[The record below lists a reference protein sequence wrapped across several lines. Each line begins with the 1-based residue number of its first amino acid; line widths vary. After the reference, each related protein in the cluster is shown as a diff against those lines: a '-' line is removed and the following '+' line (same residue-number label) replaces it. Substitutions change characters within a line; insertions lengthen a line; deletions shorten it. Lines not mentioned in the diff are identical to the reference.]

1 MVLADGDF
9 SSFLKAHAEHVARWE
24 LRSDPFLDVLMRQ
37 GLAGMALHL
46 SGRKHDETVGFTLNL
61 REPAVNLFLTGDAA
75 RASVVGR
82 AFEEGV
88 RTVDSS
94 RLFVQSARADQPA
107 VQSVIE
113 VQGID
118 VLEVFEQY
126 YARSEQSP
134 ARFFELS
141 GDRFVMLQSL
151 PDVDS
156 GWLASLDPARADEID
171 LSADEFLVRRVF
183 RFQCGCSPT
192 RMLEMLRVIYA
203 ADPQDLFRGESGV
216 ETFCPR
222 CGARWWIEQS
232 VFNAPSESPD
242 APPAE

>member
-1 MVLADGDF
+1 VLADGDF
-9 SSFLKAHAEHVARWE
+9 TSLLKAHTEHVARWE
-24 LRSDPFLDVLMRQ
+24 LPTDPFLEVLMRQ
-37 GLAGMALHL
+37 GLAGMTLHL
-46 SGRKHDETVGFTLNL
+46 SGRKYDETVGFTLNL
-61 REPAVNLFLTGDAA
+61 RQPAVNLFLTGDAA

-88 RTVDSS
+88 KTVESS
-94 RLFVQSARADQPA
+94 RLFVQSARADQPV

-113 VQGID
+113 VQGLD

-141 GDRFVMLQSL
+141 GNRFLLVQSL
-151 PDVDS
+151 PDVDTT
-156 GWLASLDPARADEID
+156 WLEGLDPARADEID

-203 ADPQDLFRGESGV
+203 ADPDDLFRGEAGV

-222 CGARWWIEQS
+222 CGARWWIERD
-232 VFNAPSESPD
+232 VFSASDPSDAPD
-242 APPAE
+242 A